1 MPPPPSEDAPAFL
14 NPDDEDDLEDDVLLE
29 AMDTETVTMEN
40 ASAAVAQRAAK
51 WARPAAPLLNPAKDA
66 LQFMQVRP

>member
-14 NPDDEDDLEDDVLLE
+14 NPDDEDDLQEDDVLVE

-40 ASAAVAQRAAK
+40 ASAAIAQVTSA
-51 WARPAAPLLNPAKDA
+51 
-66 LQFMQVRP
+66 